1 MDAGSVNS
9 TVSTA
14 LALQNQ
20 NQNQDVQAN
29 LLKKSLDSQA
39 SQMGQLMSSL
49 ETQPTLAT
57 TGSVGTQINTYA

>member
-14 LALQNQ
+14 LALQNHNQ
-20 NQNQDVQAN
+20 NQNVQAN
-29 LLKKSLDSQA
+29 LLRKSLDSQA

-49 ETQPTLAT
+49 ETQPALAT
-57 TGSVGTQINTYA
+57 SGSIGTQINTYA

>member
-9 TVSTA
+9 TVNTA
-14 LALQNQ
+14 FALKQN

-29 LLKKSLDSQA
+29 LLRKALDSQA

-49 ETQPTLAT
+49 ETQPALAT
-57 TGSVGTQINTYA
+57 TGSVGTQLNTYA

>member
-14 LALQNQ
+14 MALQQSNQ
-20 NQNQDVQAN
+20 NQSVQTN
-29 LLKKSLDSQA
+29 LLRKSLDSQA
-39 SQMGQLMSSL
+39 SQMSQLMSSL
-49 ETQPTLAT
+49 ETQPALAT

>member
-14 LALQNQ
+14 MALQQ
-20 NQNQDVQAN
+20 HNQNQDVQTN
-29 LLKKSLDSQA
+29 LLRKSLDSQA
-39 SQMGQLMSSL
+39 SQMSQLMSSL
-49 ETQPTLAT
+49 ETQPALAT